1 MRQISII
8 SGIVSLWLITSC
20 MAMDPGIMV
29 TDTINLNG
37 TVTDDEGNPINHIR
51 ITLEWEDRAFS
62 PLTVYTS
69 TNGEFYADLDFYYLR
84 YPTTVMIGLSD
95 PDGPENGGEFAAK
108 TYAIT
113 IHEAGP
119 LKPITCRLT
128 RATAS
133 ESSPQSL

>member
-51 ITLEWEDRAFS
+51 ITLEWEERAFS

-69 TNGEFYADLDFYYLR
+69 TNGEFYADLDFYNLR

-108 TYAIT
+108 TDAIT

-119 LKPITCRLT
+119 PKPITSRLT
-128 RATAS
+128 RATPS
-133 ESSPQSL
+133 ESSPQSM